1 MIIWLFITVMILF
14 ISPTV
19 LKVFRIPNPENYS
32 AKYIFVKVGN
42 IVSCVS
48 TWITKVVTDYPNNN
62 PFGYSV
68 DPFGTTQA
76 ISTDSEGDAVTIY
89 QL

>member
-1 MIIWLFITVMILF
+1 
-14 ISPTV
+14 
-19 LKVFRIPNPENYS
+19 
-32 AKYIFVKVGN
+32 
-42 IVSCVS
+42 
-48 TWITKVVTDYPNNN
+48 VTDYPNNN

-76 ISTDSEGDAVTIY
+76 ISTDSEGAAVTIY